1 VVSAACT
8 FAIWPSHT
16 HAKPPPEA
24 QAPVASSPPGTDSN
38 NWFPAEAAAP
48 ATTHP
53 EGHPSSDEPERLE
66 SGVSPAPRASGQ
78 RRQPSAQAPKV
89 LTEAPAAPVSFRRSY
104 GWQIVIAD
112 VSSVAVTI
120 AGGVAESDGVAGI
133 GIAGYFLAPPVVH
146 FAHRNVWQGFASL
159 GLRIAGPFL
168 GGAIGTAV
176 ANCGEDREGRD
187 WCGVVPITVG
197 VFAGILGAMAVDA
210 AVFARKEVPRRSTA
224 ASFTW
229 SPALR
234 LDRHGAGLAMGG
246 QF

>member
-1 VVSAACT
+1 VVASAACA
-8 FAIWPSHT
+8 FAMWSG
-16 HAKPPPEA
+16 HANAEPVPEA
-24 QAPVASSPPGTDSN
+24 DAPVASAPPGEDSD
-38 NWFPAEAAAP
+38 NWFPDETAAP
-48 ATTHP
+48 ATSHP
-53 EGHPSSDEPERLE
+53 EAEPTRDEPERVDG
-66 SGVSPAPRASGQ
+66 GVSPAPRASGKT
-78 RRQPSAQAPKV
+78 RPPPARAPNA
-89 LTEAPAAPVSFRRSY
+89 LIQAPAAPGSFRRSY
-104 GWQIVIAD
+104 GWQIVVAD

-120 AGGVAESDGVAGI
+120 AGGVAESDAVAGI
-133 GIAGYFLAPPVVH
+133 GVAGYFLAPPVVH
-146 FAHRNVWQGFASL
+146 FAHRNVWQGFGSL

-168 GGAIGTAV
+168 GGAIGNAV
-176 ANCGEDREGRD
+176 ANCRDREGRD

-210 AVFARKEVPRRSTA
+210 AVFARKEVPRPSTA